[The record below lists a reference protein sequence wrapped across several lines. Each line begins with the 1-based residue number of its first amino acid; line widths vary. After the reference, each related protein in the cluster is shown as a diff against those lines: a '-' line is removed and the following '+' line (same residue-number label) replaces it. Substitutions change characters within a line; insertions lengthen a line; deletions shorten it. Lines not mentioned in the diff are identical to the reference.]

1 MRWAERTKR
10 ETGRADRPAE
20 WSGLGDK
27 NVMLPDRHKLRC
39 LKKAGTFVFITVVI
53 VVAAAVKTLHASENR
68 VQWVLRLSALKIH

>member
-1 MRWAERTKR
+1 
-10 ETGRADRPAE
+10 
-20 WSGLGDK
+20 
-27 NVMLPDRHKLRC
+27 VMLPDRHKLRC